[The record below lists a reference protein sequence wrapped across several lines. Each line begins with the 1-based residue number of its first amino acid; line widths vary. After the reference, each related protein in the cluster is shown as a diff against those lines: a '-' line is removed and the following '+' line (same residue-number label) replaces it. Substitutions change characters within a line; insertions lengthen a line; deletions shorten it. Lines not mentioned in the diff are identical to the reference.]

1 MGKFNVS
8 PAKEKALT
16 EKMDDLKIY
25 EKDLLET
32 FVKSGGKG
40 GQNVNKNSTCVNI
53 KHLPTGITVKYDKER
68 SQLLNRFFA
77 RRELVNRFEQ
87 IEYGTS
93 SPLQKKNEKIK
104 KQKARRKRKT
114 QNKIDTKKAELK

>member
-114 QNKIDTKKAELK
+114 QNKIDTKKAGLK